1 VADSLP
7 HVEEAASLAQDTK
20 IRLLAL
26 RQASMAHATLGHIEE
41 SERFDQ
47 SVCDLARQCGDR
59 KVLAESSAHLAEN
72 LRKRG
77 RINEALEALEEVQ
90 AEAGGIRQY
99 HSIRYEAL
107 RSAGRF
113 EEALQAL
120 ENAGMVDPLGLGRAE
135 MKVQGIRDYG
145 ASRLLVEL
153 GRLDEAHIRLA
164 QASDALKTDPKLAFW
179 CRSANARLQ
188 AIQGQADAAL
198 QLMKRVDAERAQY
211 TGDRNTQLMALGNLG
226 RAAEALGEFERGFGY
241 WEAYLAESP
250 NPVDQPTAYY
260 HLGECRRGLGDEQS
274 ARQYYE
280 QAASLGLSTH
290 ESHLARARLKES

>member
-1 VADSLP
+1 
-7 HVEEAASLAQDTK
+7 
-20 IRLLAL
+20 
-26 RQASMAHATLGHIEE
+26 MAHATLGHIEE

-77 RINEALEALEEVQ
+77 RINEALEALEEVR

-107 RSAGRF
+107 RSAGQF

-120 ENAGMVDPLGLGRAE
+120 QAAALVDPLGLARAE
-135 MKVQGIRDYG
+135 KKVRGLQDFG

-153 GRLDEAHIRLA
+153 GRIDEASTRLSQA
-164 QASDALKTDPKLAFW
+164 QEALKDDPKLRFW
-179 CRSANARLQ
+179 CQSAEARLQ
-188 AIQGQADAAL
+188 AIQGRKDAAL
-198 QLMKRVDAERAQY
+198 QLMKRVDSERDRYA
-211 TGDRNTQLMALGNLG
+211 GDRNTQLAALGNLG
-226 RAAEALGEFERGFGY
+226 RAAEALGDFERAFNY
-241 WEAYLAESP
+241 WEAYLATLP
-250 NPVDQPTAYY
+250 NPVDEPTAYY
-260 HLGECRRGLGDEQS
+260 HLGECRRSLGDEQS
-274 ARQYYE
+274 ARKYYE

-290 ESHLARARLKES
+290 ESLLAQARLQEP